1 MQQTEPAFHHFQRG
15 VRLPEP
21 VTWTLRFGSTSVF
34 TLRFD
39 GELWSTE
46 PADAPDA
53 DVYIETTP
61 QAWATFLLTRS
72 AEERQ
77 RLLEAMRVTGE
88 QTRVEELLGI
98 TWLERQV

>member
-1 MQQTEPAFHHFQRG
+1 MQQTEPAFHHFRRG

-21 VTWTLRFGSTSVF
+21 VTWTLRFGLTSVF

-39 GELWSTE
+39 GEQWSNE
-46 PADAPDA
+46 PEDAPDA
-53 DVYIETTP
+53 DVRIESTP
-61 QAWATFLLTRS
+61 QAWATFLLTHS
-72 AEERQ
+72 PEERR

-98 TWLERQV
+98 TWLERQL